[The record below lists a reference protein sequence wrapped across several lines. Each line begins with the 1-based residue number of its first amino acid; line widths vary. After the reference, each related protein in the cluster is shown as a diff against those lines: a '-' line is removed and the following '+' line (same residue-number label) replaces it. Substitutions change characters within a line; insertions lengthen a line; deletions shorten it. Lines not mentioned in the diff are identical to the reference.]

1 LHPLT
6 FSLLL
11 SLSLSLSSFSSF
23 QRLDVDPMKRKM
35 LLTIVSRLH
44 NLRVR
49 HGQRTHM
56 GTVYANSCLVGT
68 DAVHETDDLDALTRA
83 YAGVSDDDLGE
94 FASWQA
100 ELEDESEEDDA

>member
-1 LHPLT
+1 
-6 FSLLL
+6 
-11 SLSLSLSSFSSF
+11 
-23 QRLDVDPMKRKM
+23 
-35 LLTIVSRLH
+35 
-44 NLRVR
+44 
-49 HGQRTHM
+49 M